1 MRILSIMLLLTLT
14 SCAEDLASCVK
25 RALYSN
31 FDTTKPTGVTVE
43 QAMKICGVK

>member
-1 MRILSIMLLLTLT
+1 MKILSIMLLLTLA
-14 SCAEDLASCVK
+14 SCAEDRATCVK

-31 FDTTKPTGVTVE
+31 FDTTKPTAITVE